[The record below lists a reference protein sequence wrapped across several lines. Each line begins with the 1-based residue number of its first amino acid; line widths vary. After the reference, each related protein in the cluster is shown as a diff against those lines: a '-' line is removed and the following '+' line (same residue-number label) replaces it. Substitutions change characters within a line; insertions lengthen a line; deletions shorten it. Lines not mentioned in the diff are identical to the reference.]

1 MEEDAKDIVY
11 MKQWFDNHSSRY
23 STLVAK
29 IHPGEIGGW
38 ASLNPYSHR
47 CAYSGVAD
55 LSVYIRRELRRVC
68 LGSLLLPDLERVA
81 KTNGFHE
88 TVLTTCPFNLS
99 GQGLYRKMGYR
110 CVGYLK
116 IRES

>member
-38 ASLNPYSHR
+38 ASLNPHLDR
-47 CAYSGVAD
+47 CAYSGVVD
-55 LSVYIRRELRRVC
+55 LSVYI
-68 LGSLLLPDLERVA
+68 
-81 KTNGFHE
+81 
-88 TVLTTCPFNLS
+88 
-99 GQGLYRKMGYR
+99 
-110 CVGYLK
+110 
-116 IRES
+116 